1 MRKVEVRFE
10 ETDLAALDRQAQEG
24 GVTRSELIRHRTLAT
39 AMGKKFTPQ
48 DFSALVSD
56 AYTRNHGSINR
67 RQVESIVA
75 FVFNRMAAN
84 GPSGVEASPSLP
96 ST

>member
-10 ETDLAALDRQAQEG
+10 EADLAALDRQAQERG
-24 GVTRSELIRHRTLAT
+24 ITRAQLIRHRTLAT
-39 AMGKKFTPQ
+39 ATAKRFTPQ
-48 DFSALVSD
+48 DYSALVSD

-75 FVFNRMAAN
+75 FVFSRLATDS
-84 GPSGVEASPSLP
+84 PSDVEASPSLP
-96 ST
+96 SP